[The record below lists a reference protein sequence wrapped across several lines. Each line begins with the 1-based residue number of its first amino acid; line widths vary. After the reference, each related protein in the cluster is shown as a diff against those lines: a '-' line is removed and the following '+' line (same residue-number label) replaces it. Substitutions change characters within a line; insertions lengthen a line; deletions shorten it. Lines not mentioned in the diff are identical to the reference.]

1 MMTQGTHEQ
10 EQKSKRTFRF
20 SNSLQSKILTPFLI
34 LILLTGGVIA
44 FLSYSFSVKSTTK
57 ELTKNVESQMVTM
70 NDTFELFF
78 ANMESV
84 LERFSSNELIL
95 QNDRKKAKEV
105 ENILKETQD
114 ATPSMVSVFIG
125 HASGDMIMYPVDEVS
140 NDYDPRER
148 GWYQNAVDANGDV
161 VWTEPYVNASTDE
174 IVTTVSQAIYKGSE
188 FVGVV
193 GVDVDVDTLIDM
205 VNKVKIGES
214 GYAIIFDD
222 EGKYV
227 AHPEEE
233 YVGQDESEE
242 GYYQNLVSSGEQ
254 GVIEYQFDGED
265 KVMGFVKNETTDWII
280 GGTVYLED
288 FQKQAKSILVPI
300 IISLFIVTALSVVI
314 SFISTRRITRPIKMV
329 MRRMKSIASGDLSN
343 EDLSIR
349 SQDEIGQLVQA
360 TNDMSN
366 SMRTLVNQITNVSE
380 TVSGQSEE
388 LTQSANEVREGSE
401 QISTTMEELATGS
414 ETQANSTSDLSAV
427 MSQFTDK
434 VDVAHANGERI
445 QQSTGEVIDITG
457 EGNELMNASKMQM
470 QKIDH
475 IVHEAVEKVQGLD
488 EHSQKISNLV
498 SVIKDI
504 ADQTNLLALNAAIEA
519 ARAGEHGA
527 GFAVVADE
535 VRKLA
540 EQVAESVT
548 DITGIVTNIQVE
560 SSDVA
565 ASLEKGYVEVEE
577 GTNQIEATGDKFTG
591 IHEAVT
597 QMVNSIS
604 SVSDNL
610 AHIAEDSQTMNR
622 SIEEIAAISE
632 ESAAGIEQTS
642 ASSQQT
648 SAAMEEVVG
657 SSKDLADLA
666 EDLNAL
672 VRTFTL

>member
-1 MMTQGTHEQ
+1 MTQVTNEKEH
-10 EQKSKRTFRF
+10 KSKRTFRF

-44 FLSYSFSVKSTTK
+44 FLSYSFSVKSTTQ
-57 ELTKNVESQMVTM
+57 ELTKNVESQMETM

-78 ANMESV
+78 TNMESV
-84 LERFSSNELIL
+84 LDRFASNELML
-95 QNDRKKAKEV
+95 QNDPKNDKE
-105 ENILKETQD
+105 IRSMFQETQN
-114 ATPSMVSVFIG
+114 ATPSMVSIFTG
-125 HASGDMIMYPVDEVS
+125 NTSGDTIIYPLDEVS
-140 NDYDPRER
+140 SDYDPRER
-148 GWYQNAVDANGDV
+148 GWYENAVEANGDV
-161 VWTEPYVNASTDE
+161 VWTEPYVGAMTDD
-174 IVTTVSQAIYKGSE
+174 IVTTVSKAFYKGNE
-188 FVGVV
+188 LIGVV
-193 GVDVDVDTLIDM
+193 GIDVAADTLIDM
-205 VNKVKIGES
+205 VDKVKIAES
-214 GYAIIFDD
+214 GYAVIFDD
-222 EGKYV
+222 DGKYV

-242 GYYQNLVSSGEQ
+242 EYYQKLISSGEQ
-254 GVIEYQFDGED
+254 GIIEYKFDGED

-300 IISLFIVTALSVVI
+300 VISLVIVMIISVII
-314 SFISTRRITRPIKMV
+314 SFISTRRITRPINMV
-329 MRRMKSIASGDLSN
+329 MRRMKSIANGDLSN
-343 EDLSIR
+343 EPLTIR

-360 TNDMSN
+360 TNNMNN

-380 TVSGQSEE
+380 TVSSQSEE
-388 LTQSANEVREGSE
+388 LTQSANEVSVGSE

-434 VDVAHANGERI
+434 VDVAHTNGERI
-445 QQSTGEVIDITG
+445 HQSTGEVIEITG
-457 EGNELMNASKMQM
+457 EGSQLMDASKMQM

-488 EHSQKISNLV
+488 QHSQKISNLV

-540 EQVAESVT
+540 EQVADSVT
-548 DITGIVTNIQVE
+548 DITGIVTNIQLE

-565 ASLEKGYVEVEE
+565 ASLEKGYLEVEE
-577 GTNQIEATGDKFTG
+577 GTSQIEATGDKFNG
-591 IHEAVT
+591 INEAIT

-610 AHIAEDSQTMNR
+610 AHIAKDSQTMNR

-648 SAAMEEVVG
+648 SASMEEVVG
-657 SSKDLADLA
+657 SSKDLATLA